1 MRKNIAL
8 SITAV
13 LSLCLAGL
21 ALAQARPRPGRPMV
35 RPMPGRGKPAVV
47 DPFKTVQGAQL
58 VFTADLKSAQAG
70 PVGMSMPPLY
80 THKLSIVVKE
90 VLRGDVKP
98 GDTLTLSHSA
108 RQMKKP
114 TFPVGQV
121 CLITASKSRGHTIAK
136 FVRKA
141 DAALMKTAKDAASLP
156 LGWSKK
162 GDKFVS
168 PWAGLGAGA
177 WPKSAKPV
185 KGSVVCSVT
194 GRPAKLGGAGIS
206 MKVEKVPPIKN
217 VKWSNPDGDGEY
229 TIIIKNETDK
239 PIKVPAL
246 LSDGKGVL
254 WNESL
259 VVLCQGKAR
268 PAPGAKGV
276 KTGAK
281 ATVLKAN
288 ESITTV
294 VNAFLLKGIRWP
306 RGGYRVEF
314 QFCLGEMSQTKS
326 FYYRSKHHDPIRAA
340 ALANLKK

>member
-1 MRKNIAL
+1 MPKNIAL

-13 LSLCLAGL
+13 LSLCVVGA
-21 ALAQARPRPGRPMV
+21 ALAQVRPGRPMV
-35 RPMPGRGKPAVV
+35 RPMPGRRKPAPV

-70 PVGMSMPPLY
+70 PVASSMPPIY
-80 THKLSIVVKE
+80 MHKLSLVVKE

-98 GDTLTLSHSA
+98 GDTLTLNHSA
-108 RQMKKP
+108 RQMKSP
-114 TFPVGQV
+114 VFPVGQV
-121 CLITASKSRGHTIAK
+121 CLVTASKSRGHTIAK

-141 DAALMKTAKDAASLP
+141 DEALMKIAKEAASLP

-168 PWAGLGAGA
+168 PWADLGAGA
-177 WPKSAKPV
+177 WPKPAKTAA
-185 KGSVVCSVT
+185 GAVVCSVT
-194 GRPAKLGGAGIS
+194 GRPAMLAGSGVS

-239 PIKVPAL
+239 PLKVPAL
-246 LSDGKGVL
+246 LSDDKGVL

-259 VVLCQGKAR
+259 VILCQGKAR
-268 PAPGAKGV
+268 PVPGAKGV
-276 KTGAK
+276 KTAAK
-281 ATVLKAN
+281 PTVLKAN

-294 VNAFLLKGIRWP
+294 VHTFLLKNIRWP

-326 FYYRSKHHDPIRAA
+326 FYYRKHHDPIRKI
-340 ALANLKK
+340 ALEKLSK